1 MPSGLGARETTM
13 LVTAGFFIGE
23 ASIKPHMD
31 KTNKMGVGKQPI
43 KEEDKTYKMGE
54 GEQPLEED
62 QERWSDLCYRSMW
75 RTAGGIRAFLYG
87 ENIV

>member
-1 MPSGLGARETTM
+1 MPSGL
-13 LVTAGFFIGE
+13 VTAGCFIGE

-31 KTNKMGVGKQPI
+31 KTNKMGVGEQPI
-43 KEEDKTYKMGE
+43 KEEDKTSKMGE

-75 RTAGGIRAFLYG
+75 RTAGGIRAILYG
-87 ENIV
+87 KNID

>member
-1 MPSGLGARETTM
+1 
-13 LVTAGFFIGE
+13 
-23 ASIKPHMD
+23 MD

-54 GEQPLEED
+54 GEQPLEEED
-62 QERWSDLCYRSMW
+62 KTNKMGVGEQPLEENQERWSDLCYRSMW

-87 ENIV
+87 ENID

>member
-1 MPSGLGARETTM
+1 MPSGLCARETTR
-13 LVTAGFFIGE
+13 LVTAGCFIGE

-43 KEEDKTYKMGE
+43 KEEDKTNKMGE

>member
-1 MPSGLGARETTM
+1 
-13 LVTAGFFIGE
+13 
-23 ASIKPHMD
+23 MD

-54 GEQPLEED
+54 GEQPMEED

-87 ENIV
+87 ENID

>member
-1 MPSGLGARETTM
+1 MPSGLGARETTR
-13 LVTAGFFIGE
+13 LVTAGCFIGE

-31 KTNKMGVGKQPI
+31 KTNKMGVGEQAI
-43 KEEDKTYKMGE
+43 KEEDKTSKMGE

-87 ENIV
+87 ENID